1 MLGGNFSS
9 AHQEDCKTNKN
20 EKESKEAKKE
30 KRNEKP
36 DLLCNNSFLCIPQTK
51 YLFGRGKMLVCIF

>member
-36 DLLCNNSFLCIPQTK
+36 DLLYNNSAVFCAFPKRNTCLEGEKC
-51 YLFGRGKMLVCIF
+51 